1 MRNNNVL
8 RELGYALDITAEEMV
23 EIFKKSN
30 YNVDILKINNMFKR
44 DKEEGFFNV
53 NDNIMT
59 LFLDGFI
66 IHKRGE
72 NPKKDESAA
81 PVKKDKRLSNNDILK
96 KLKIALNL
104 HSEHISEIMELAGNP
119 VTKLELNAVFRNK
132 ENKNFKECNDKY
144 VKKFLEGLKIK
155 NKGQ

>member
-8 RELGYALDITAEEMV
+8 RELGWALDIKPEEMV

-30 YNVDILKINNMFKR
+30 YNVDVLKINNMFKK
-44 DKEEGFFNV
+44 DKEEGFFNL
-53 NDNIMT
+53 NDNLMT

-72 NPKKDESAA
+72 NPKKAEGVVAE
-81 PVKKDKRLSNNDILK
+81 KKEKRLSNNDILK

-104 HSEHISEIMELAGNP
+104 HSEQVSEIMELAGNP

-132 ENKNFKECNDKY
+132 ENKNFKECNEKY

-155 NKGQ
+155 NKA